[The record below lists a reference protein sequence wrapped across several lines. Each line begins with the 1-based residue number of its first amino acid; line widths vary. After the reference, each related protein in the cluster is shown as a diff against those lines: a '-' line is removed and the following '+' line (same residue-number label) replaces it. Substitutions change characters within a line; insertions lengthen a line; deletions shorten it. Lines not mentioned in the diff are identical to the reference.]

1 MLFGLLVAGLALGTS
16 TVARAERDAPVDRLD
31 RFRALAAARLGAL
44 ELSGGEP
51 APEVVGEL
59 YALLDD
65 EILDNLGSGSLFASA
80 EFIQER
86 LDALREVWGG
96 TAFRVLA
103 LGGSGL
109 TVVTFQL
116 SPGGWGNSV
125 RVYGRSGSGAA
136 LLRAIHREGVPALH
150 EMPPTRA
157 GHPQFLIAWVG
168 PQSSRGSTGL
178 HLELWRTREESL
190 DLAWSTEG
198 VTEGGLVIS
207 RFALGAQQVS
217 FRYEVRYP
225 GWKPGCDGQTEY
237 EDVYRYAAGGE
248 TFVLAR
254 RRVVNAWH
262 REFHAVLARF
272 LSALNIP
279 DRRAL
284 ARLVPDGALSAR
296 LPARLEPDLACDAAD
311 GPSPGAVTV
320 AAVEPAGGRPWSL
333 VFRRAGAGWRLAAA
347 APVE

>member
-1 MLFGLLVAGLALGTS
+1 MLFGLLVAGLAFGT
-16 TVARAERDAPVDRLD
+16 TAATAAERDPPGDRLE

-51 APEVVGEL
+51 APEIVAEL

-65 EILDNLGSGSLFASA
+65 EILDNLASGGLFASA
-80 EFIQER
+80 GFLQER
-86 LDALREVWGG
+86 LDALHEVWGG
-96 TAFRVLA
+96 TAFKVLA
-103 LGGSGL
+103 PSGSGL
-109 TVVTFQL
+109 TVVAFQL

-136 LLRAIHREGVPALH
+136 LLQAIHREGVPALH

-178 HLELWRTREESL
+178 RLELWRTREDSL
-190 DLAWSTEG
+190 DLAWSTDR
-198 VTEGGLVIS
+198 VTESGLLVS
-207 RFALGAQQVS
+207 RFALGARQVS

-225 GWKPGCDGQTEY
+225 GWKPGCEGQTEY
-237 EDVYRYAAGGE
+237 EDLYRYAAGGE

-254 RRVVNAWH
+254 RQVVNGWH

-272 LSALNIP
+272 LSALNTP

-284 ARLVPDGALSAR
+284 ARLVLDGSLSAR

-311 GPSPGAVTV
+311 GPSPGAITV